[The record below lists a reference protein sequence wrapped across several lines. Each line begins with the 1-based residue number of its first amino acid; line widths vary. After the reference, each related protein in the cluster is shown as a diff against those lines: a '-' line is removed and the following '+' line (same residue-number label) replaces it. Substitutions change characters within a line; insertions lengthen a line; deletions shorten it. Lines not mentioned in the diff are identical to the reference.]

1 METTTDPPLPPHP
14 QEPHMA
20 PIMTRTFF
28 PVGNGIFCLE
38 RLENRRVIVYDYGS
52 TSRKKVERRV
62 NELTSRNDIDIE

>member
-1 METTTDPPLPPHP
+1 
-14 QEPHMA
+14 MA